1 MSELVRLLSTSPIPP
16 VDRSSPTNTTM
27 STGMA
32 SAPLPQPTSNTTQG
46 QRLTCTLYGCQRV
59 YTDPDSLARHIKDH
73 QNHIPTQSLPGKVF
87 LCSSTGCNGSFASML
102 LLMEHM
108 RQHHKPN
115 TYFLCQ
121 SCRSKLRSYRALLKH
136 LHTCAKVARGKAKA
150 GEQAEVKPDPDADPD
165 AAVPMATDPSSTDQ
179 ETPQQQEP
187 MESEPSHL
195 VPGSAGSDPLSALA
209 PSPYHPPEDG
219 SLLGLDPNS
228 ALLPGAFSLQ
238 EPGGGGLSAT
248 QLTQPPGLTD
258 QPQLPEGSFGSF
270 SQYLQSPLE
279 VSGPEL
285 QQQQRPPMPAPPAL
299 PSSPPPQTSTPP
311 GSNARWRKKGQ
322 SFNSRILWKH
332 TRGRYSCVQCGHA
345 TPNRKEMTAHI
356 KGQHKSP
363 AAKPGNDTD
372 VHEASP
378 SSDRGHTHL

>member
-1 MSELVRLLSTSPIPP
+1 MSELVRLLSSSPIPP
-16 VDRSSPTNTTM
+16 VDCSSPTTM

-32 SAPLPQPTSNTTQG
+32 SAPLLQPTSNTTQG
-46 QRLTCTLYGCQRV
+46 QRMPCTLYGCHRV
-59 YTDPDSLARHIKDH
+59 YTDTDSLAKHIKDH

-87 LCSSTGCNGSFASML
+87 LCSFIGCNGSFPSMQH
-102 LLMEHM
+102 LMEHM

-136 LHTCAKVARGKAKA
+136 LHTCAKVAKSKAKA
-150 GEQAEVKPDPDADPD
+150 GEQVEVKPDPDPD
-165 AAVPMATDPSSTDQ
+165 AAVPMATDQ

-187 MESEPSHL
+187 MESEPSHP
-195 VPGSAGSDPLSALA
+195 VHGSTGSDHLSAQA
-209 PSPYHPPEDG
+209 PSPYRPPEDG
-219 SLLGLDPNS
+219 SLLGLDLNS

-238 EPGGGGLSAT
+238 EGGGGGLSD
-248 QLTQPPGLTD
+248 TQPPGLPD
-258 QPQLPEGSFGSF
+258 QLPEGSYGSF

-279 VSGPEL
+279 VSGPAP
-285 QQQQRPPMPAPPAL
+285 QQQQRPPKSVPSAL

-311 GSNARWRKKGQ
+311 GSNARWRKNQAQ
-322 SFNSRILWKH
+322 SFNGRILWKH

-363 AAKPGNDTD
+363 AAKPDDRVPSSQIKGSSDT
-372 VHEASP
+372 EAS
-378 SSDRGHTHL
+378 TYTCL